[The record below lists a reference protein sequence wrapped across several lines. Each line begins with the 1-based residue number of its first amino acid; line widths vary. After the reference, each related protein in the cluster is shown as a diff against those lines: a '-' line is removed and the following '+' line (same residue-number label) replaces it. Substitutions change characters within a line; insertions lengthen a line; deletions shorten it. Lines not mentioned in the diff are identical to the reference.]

1 MKGIVDR
8 IEGNFFVIE
17 IDGVTKDIPKEQV
30 ANDVKVNDT
39 VQLLN
44 GIWTKNEQLTSE
56 RSEKI
61 RKLMDSLWED

>member
-1 MKGIVDR
+1 MQGIVDR

-30 ANDVKVNDT
+30 ATDVKVNDT

-44 GIWTKNEQLTSE
+44 GIWTKNEQLTKE

-61 RKLMDSLWED
+61 KKLMDSLWED

>member
-30 ANDVKVNDT
+30 ASDVKVNDT
-39 VQLLN
+39 VELLN
-44 GIWTKNEQLTSE
+44 GIWTKNEQLTKK
-56 RSEKI
+56 RSEEIK
-61 RKLMDSLWED
+61 KLMNSLWED